1 MKNIILGLTLLL
13 LSGCAVVQPIVDRF
27 TISPFDSNEYALVNT
42 LRTLAIQAK
51 PNCNIADDPWK
62 IIYNYVE
69 ELHNTSLLLKNY
81 SEYIPK
87 NDQTIKPVNIVFLMT
102 TDLKKRYS
110 TEAKVSKTYCELKI
124 QSIINASESIQKAI
138 GKRPRP

>member
-1 MKNIILGLTLLL
+1 MKNIILSLTLLV

-27 TISPFDSNEYALVNT
+27 TISQFDSNEYALVNT

-51 PNCNIADDPWK
+51 PNCNTADDPWK
-62 IIYNYVE
+62 MIYNYVE

-87 NDQTIKPVNIVFLMT
+87 NDQTIKPVNILFQMT
-102 TDLKKRYS
+102 ADLKKRYG
-110 TEAKVSKTYCELKI
+110 TEEKISKTYCELKL
-124 QSIINASESIQKAI
+124 QSIIDASESIQKAI

>member
-51 PNCNIADDPWK
+51 PNCNTADDPWK

-87 NDQTIKPVNIVFLMT
+87 NDQTIRVPNSGKTHVKFVLMKMSNIEVYL
-102 TDLKKRYS
+102 
-110 TEAKVSKTYCELKI
+110 TEGEKT
-124 QSIINASESIQKAI
+124 
-138 GKRPRP
+138 

>member
-1 MKNIILGLTLLL
+1 
-13 LSGCAVVQPIVDRF
+13 
-27 TISPFDSNEYALVNT
+27 LVNT

-51 PNCNIADDPWK
+51 PNCNTADDPWK

-69 ELHNTSLLLKNY
+69 ELHNTSLLLKHY

-124 QSIINASESIQKAI
+124 QSIIDASESIQKAI